1 MGRLATRVLLA
12 VLLAMIAAPARAE
25 DLPLVIMLVDE
36 VEAQPQLL
44 DALRIQLAGRAQ
56 VRSQADTSDP
66 ALVSKSRVASSV
78 LATTGA
84 RLVIWMDPPTKDAE
98 KSTTL
103 LHLVGDQEGRVLV
116 LVHAIESQDLAAAHR
131 ALALKVAE
139 VFDTLEAGRGAAI
152 ALAVQQL
159 ARGAPKKQAEQTEET
174 SVPRLA
180 FVGDLGGWGATGT
193 ASAPIQ
199 GAVVFGA
206 GARLRAE
213 AFVGDLVATGRVAT
227 ILSHGGSTGSVDVD
241 EGAVGAAVRLAGTW
255 SVVALGG
262 ELGVGGRIMS
272 ATGQTPV
279 GREGEGDTVIP
290 YLALLP
296 QATFSL
302 TSFMELRASIGVEV
316 ALRRHRFLVNDSPV
330 LDVGTARGV
339 ATGAFVFSGP

>member
-1 MGRLATRVLLA
+1 MRRLAVRVLVA
-12 VLLAMIAAPARAE
+12 VLLAMIAAPARAG

-44 DALRIQLAGRAQ
+44 DALRIQLAGRAE
-56 VRSQADTSDP
+56 VRSMADTSDP
-66 ALVSKSRVASSV
+66 ALVPKSRVAGSV
-78 LATTGA
+78 LAATGA
-84 RLVIWMDPPTKDAE
+84 RLVIWMEPPTNDAE
-98 KSTTL
+98 KTTTL

-116 LVHAIESQDLAAAHR
+116 LVHAIESQDLATAHR

-139 VFDTLEAGRGAAI
+139 VFDTLETSRAAAV
-152 ALAVQQL
+152 ALALQKPVRRPPEKP
-159 ARGAPKKQAEQTEET
+159 AATAPPTA
-174 SVPRLA
+174 PRFA

-193 ASAPIQ
+193 GTAPIQ

-206 GARLRAE
+206 GARMRVD
-213 AFVGDLVATGRVAT
+213 AFVGDLAATGRVAT
-227 ILSHGGSTGSVDVD
+227 TLSHDDQTGRVEVD
-241 EGAVGAAVRLAGTW
+241 EGAAGAALRLAGSW
-255 SVVALGG
+255 SVIALGG
-262 ELGVGGRIMS
+262 ELGVGGRVMS

-339 ATGAFVFSGP
+339 ASGSFVFSGP